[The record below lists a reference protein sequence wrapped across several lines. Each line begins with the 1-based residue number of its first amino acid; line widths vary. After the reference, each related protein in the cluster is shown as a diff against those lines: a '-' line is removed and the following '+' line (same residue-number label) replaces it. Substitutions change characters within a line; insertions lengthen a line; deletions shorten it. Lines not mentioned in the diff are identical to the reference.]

1 MGSHN
6 PTIWMH
12 PFIFALS
19 TVLLTFTVIA
29 KAVDVTFVA
38 NAVQKGAV
46 CLDGSPAAYYFSPGS
61 GSGVNNWVVHM
72 EGGGWCSN
80 EEDCV
85 ERKSNSRGS
94 STNSV
99 PMSFSGILGSSQKS
113 NPGFYNWNKVKV
125 RYCDG
130 SSFTGDVE
138 AVDPAKR
145 VFYRGSRIWF
155 AIVDELLVKGM
166 NKAQNALLSGCSAGG
181 LASILHCDKFRDLL
195 PSTTKVKC
203 FSDAGFFINA
213 KDISGVERIKSFFED
228 VMVTHGSAKNLPA
241 SCTARLPPGLCF
253 FPQNVVPT
261 LRTPLFVLNA
271 AYDAWQI
278 KNILAPSSSDSS
290 GAWKKCKLDIKACSS
305 AQSQTI
311 QGFRAEFLN
320 AVSGL
325 RNSSSAGLF
334 IDSCHAHCQS
344 GRQAVWLNSG
354 STVVDNTQIGKAVG
368 DWFYD
373 RAATKLIDSCSYPC
387 NPSCHDVADDS

>member
-6 PTIWMH
+6 PTMWIYL
-12 PFIFALS
+12 FIFALS
-19 TVLLTFTVIA
+19 TALLSLTVVA
-29 KAVDVTFVA
+29 KAVDLTFVT

-46 CLDGSPAAYYFSPGS
+46 CLDGSPAAYYFSPGF

-85 ERKSNSRGS
+85 ERKSNFRGS
-94 STNSV
+94 SKDSV
-99 PMSFSGILGSSQKS
+99 QMSFSGILGSSQQS

-130 SSFTGDVE
+130 SSFTGDIE

-145 VFYRGSRIWF
+145 VFYRGSRVWF
-155 AIVDELLVKGM
+155 AIVDELLAKGM

-213 KDISGVERIKSFFED
+213 KDISGVERIKAFFED

-241 SCTARLPPGLCF
+241 SCTARLPPSLCF
-253 FPQNVVPT
+253 FPQYVVQT

-290 GAWKKCKLDIKACSS
+290 GAWRKCKLDIKACSS

-311 QGFRAEFLN
+311 QGIYIKLVSKPVAGKREIMAEGSNWMALDERL
-320 AVSGL
+320 VG
-325 RNSSSAGLF
+325 NSE
-334 IDSCHAHCQS
+334 
-344 GRQAVWLNSG
+344 
-354 STVVDNTQIGKAVG
+354 
-368 DWFYD
+368 
-373 RAATKLIDSCSYPC
+373 
-387 NPSCHDVADDS
+387 

>member
-6 PTIWMH
+6 PAIWMYL
-12 PFIFALS
+12 FIFALS
-19 TVLLTFTVIA
+19 TALLSLAVVA
-29 KAVDVTFVA
+29 KALDVTFVA

-46 CLDGSPAAYYFSPGS
+46 CLDGSPAAYYFSPGF

-85 ERKSNSRGS
+85 ERKSNFRGS
-94 STNSV
+94 SKDSGQ
-99 PMSFSGILGSSQKS
+99 MSFSGILGSSQQS

-130 SSFTGDVE
+130 SSFTGDIE
-138 AVDPAKR
+138 AVDPAKH

-155 AIVDELLVKGM
+155 AIVDELLAKGM

-213 KDISGVERIKSFFED
+213 KDISGVERIKAFFED
-228 VMVTHGSAKNLPA
+228 VVVTHGSAKNLPA
-241 SCTARLPPGLCF
+241 SCTARLPPSLCF
-253 FPQNVVPT
+253 FPQYVVQT

-290 GAWKKCKLDIKACSS
+290 GAWRKCKLDIKACSS

-325 RNSSSAGLF
+325 QSSPSAGLF

-344 GRQAVWLNSG
+344 GRQAVWLDSG
-354 STVVDNTQIGKAVG
+354 STIVDNNPIGKAVA

-373 RAATKLIDSCSYPC
+373 RTASKLIDNCSYPC

>member
-1 MGSHN
+1 MSS
-6 PTIWMH
+6 
-12 PFIFALS
+12 L
-19 TVLLTFTVIA
+19 TVVS
-29 KAVDVTFVA
+29 KAISVTFVT

-46 CLDGSPAAYYFSPGS
+46 CLDGSPAAYYFSPGF

-94 STNSV
+94 SKDSV
-99 PMSFSGILGSSQKS
+99 QMSFSGILGSSQQS

-130 SSFTGDVE
+130 SSFTGDIE
-138 AVDPAKR
+138 TVDPGKR

-155 AIVDELLVKGM
+155 AIVDELLAKGM

-213 KDISGVERIKSFFED
+213 KDISGVERIKAFFED

-241 SCTARLPPGLCF
+241 SCTARLPPSLCF
-253 FPQNVVPT
+253 FPQYVVQT

-290 GAWKKCKLDIKACSS
+290 GTWRKCKLDMKACSS

-325 RNSSSAGLF
+325 RNSPSAGLF

-344 GRQAVWLNSG
+344 GRQAVWLDSG
-354 STVVDNTQIGKAVG
+354 STIVDSTPIGKAVA

-373 RAATKLIDSCSYPC
+373 RAASKLVDNCSYPC
-387 NPSCHDVADDS
+387 NQSCHDVADDS